1 MRFSKRSI
9 LVILFVVVFKNYQA
23 IAQNHFPVDSA
34 VWHYEYYENTTL
46 INVDYTITGDTSLN
60 GRNYTILDNFG
71 LKYLLR
77 EDSNRIY
84 IRYLDTTGFSCA
96 TDSDL
101 LAYDFNLQVNDSIYL
116 KNCQNDSE
124 LAVVTNR
131 DSVWTNFGYRQRLKL
146 EGQFNWITCLTS
158 FETYWIEGIGGS
170 EDLFYLLNFSGPFHM
185 CYHFYQFD
193 SLTIRGVNIVL
204 NLNSELKKP
213 IFISWDPNKKILTSD
228 IPIKNIIIFDVCGS
242 EIFKNDYKSIYTIPI
257 EVINFNK
264 FYFLLITLDDGRVVT
279 KKIISF

>member
-1 MRFSKRSI
+1 MNFK
-9 LVILFVVVFKNYQA
+9 LTNYFLILFFIVCNYYSVN
-23 IAQNHFPVDSA
+23 AQNYFPVDSA

-60 GRNYTILDNFG
+60 NRNYTILDNFG
-71 LKYLLR
+71 MKYLLR

-84 IRYLDTTGFSCA
+84 VRYLDTTGFSCA

-101 LAYDFNLQVNDSIYL
+101 LAYDFNLQINDSIYI

-131 DSVWTNFGYRQRLKL
+131 DSVWTNLGYRQRLKL
-146 EGQFNWITCLTS
+146 EGQFDWITCLTG

-170 EDLFYLLNFSGPFHM
+170 EDLFYPLNFTGPNHM
-185 CYHFYQFD
+185 CYHLYRFD
-193 SLTIRGVNIVL
+193 SLTVRGVNLVL
-204 NLNSELKKP
+204 TSNIEWKRSEFLN
-213 IFISWDPNKKILTSD
+213 WDPNNRVLSSELPFEHIS
-228 IPIKNIIIFDVCGS
+228 IYDVCGS
-242 EIFKNDYKSIYTIPI
+242 EKIKRDFKSVKSISIDELNT
-257 EVINFNK
+257 NT
-264 FYFLLITLDDGRVVT
+264 FYFLVITLEDGRILT